1 MSFTDEQIEQLLKP
15 IHPSRV
21 VKDPKG
27 MQYIEQHDVRAHLT
41 RVFSFGNWGHE
52 VTRLALVFEEPTK
65 ILDKQ
70 TGKPKPDRWDVCYSA
85 SVRLTV
91 RGQGAPAWPMVLET
105 DLKLTPE
112 TALRMR
118 QAFEAWA
125 DQFPSGS
132 HYEDGATGFAQNQ
145 TRGEAHDLALK
156 SAVSTALKR
165 AATSLGDQFGL
176 SLYAGTTNALVRGV
190 LGWDPPEEKPANV
203 TVLPRLVPVEEDAPS

>member
-41 RVFSFGNWGHE
+41 RVFGFGNWE
-52 VTRLALVFEEPTK
+52 QQVTRLELVFEEPTK
-65 ILDKQ
+65 SVDKQ

-91 RGQGAPAWPMVLET
+91 SSAPVEEGPFTIA
-105 DLKLTPE
+105 
-112 TALRMR
+112 A
-118 QAFEAWA
+118 
-125 DQFPSGS
+125 
-132 HYEDGATGFAQNQ
+132 YEDGATGFAQNQ

-165 AATSLGDQFGL
+165 ASTCLGDQFGL